1 MLIMK
6 FIVVEKTSQ
15 ILLHLIQHA
24 AVHAIQSQKLTFYLN
39 KSDKILDKTENET
52 ENETSSEISC

>member
-6 FIVVEKTSQ
+6 FIIVKKTSQ

-24 AVHAIQSQKLTFYLN
+24 AVCVIQSQKLTFCSN
-39 KSDKILDKTENET
+39 ESDKIFSKTENKTENEIL
-52 ENETSSEISC
+52 NETLC